1 MEGSVLINKVAES
14 GLITI
19 NLEDFYP
26 LHEIEVFDI
35 KDFLFQGLIL
45 REKDFRESLKSLDFS
60 GFQKK
65 IVLIQCS
72 TDAIIPLWAYM
83 LVEVYLKDVAV
94 ETFHGSADE
103 YIKLHFNKRL
113 STIDFSQYRDQRI
126 VIKGCS
132 NKPVPSYAYA
142 MTTSLLL
149 PHAQS
154 IMFGEP
160 CSTVP
165 IFKRPRTLS

>member
-1 MEGSVLINKVAES
+1 MEDTTLINRVAES

-26 LHEIEVFDI
+26 SHEFEVFDI

-45 REKDFRESLKSLDFS
+45 KEKDFREALKTMDW
-60 GFQKK
+60 K
-65 IVLIQCS
+65 IYSNKVVLVYCS
-72 TDAIIPLWAYM
+72 TDAIIPLWAFM
-83 LVEVYLKDVAV
+83 LINTYLEGVAKEIFHGTNEEYLK
-94 ETFHGSADE
+94 
-103 YIKLHFNKRL
+103 LHYHKEL
-113 STIDFSQYRDQRI
+113 EKIDFSQYQDQRI

-132 NKPVPSYAYA
+132 NKPVPAYAYA
-142 MTTSLLL
+142 SITSYLKAY
-149 PHAQS
+149 AQS

-165 IFKRPRTLS
+165 IFKRPRQLK